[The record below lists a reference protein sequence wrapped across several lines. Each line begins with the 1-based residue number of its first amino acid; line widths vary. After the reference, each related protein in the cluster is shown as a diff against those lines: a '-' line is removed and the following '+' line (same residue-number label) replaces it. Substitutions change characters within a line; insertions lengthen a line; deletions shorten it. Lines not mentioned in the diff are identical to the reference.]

1 MLDVDREQVLAYRI
15 AAQGLHR
22 GERDPA
28 GLTVFDLGLQSTQRD
43 TAAISLA
50 ARLPGPI
57 AEDSFAGDPR
67 FVLAW
72 THRGAPH
79 FHRAPEI
86 DQVTAALVPLGED
99 DAMARMGWQRK
110 QVESAGM
117 SATDALFTAA
127 KAIRKVVTRT
137 MTKGAVSTAVTKI
150 IPAGLSYWC
159 RGCQA
164 THILEQLMRL
174 ATIHGGVRLEAGAQP
189 ATLTP
194 LAGRPRMRTT
204 PDPGA
209 ATAVVRDYL
218 RLHGPATAKE
228 AADFVGTKVST
239 VRQMWPDD
247 LAEVRVSGRPAYLP
261 ATEVAALESPPEPD
275 LVRLL
280 PPWDPFLQSRDRA
293 VLVPD
298 RARQK
303 EVWKILGNPGALLA
317 GGEVAGVWRT
327 KGSGRKR
334 LDFTITAFDPLPP
347 AARKAA
353 ETEAETVAATRGFAD
368 LRISWGEVVS

>member
-1 MLDVDREQVLAYRI
+1 MLEVDREQVLAHRI

-22 GERDPA
+22 EEADA
-28 GLTVFDLGLQSTQRD
+28 AALAVFDLGLQSTQRD

-50 ARLPGPI
+50 ARLPGPVT
-57 AEDSFAGDPR
+57 EESFADDPR

-79 FHRAPEI
+79 FHRATEI
-86 DQVTAALVPLGED
+86 GQVTAALVPLGED

-110 QVESAGM
+110 QVEAAGM
-117 SATDALFTAA
+117 SATDSLFTAA

-137 MTKGAVSTAVTKI
+137 MTKGAVSEAVTRI
-150 IPAGLSYWC
+150 IPDGLSYWC

-174 ATIHGGVRLEAGAQP
+174 AAIHGGARLEAAAQP
-189 ATLTP
+189 ATLAP
-194 LAGRPRMRTT
+194 LTGRPRMRTT
-204 PDPGA
+204 PDPAA

-218 RLHGPATAKE
+218 RLHGPATPSE
-228 AADFVGTKVST
+228 AADFVGTKVA
-239 VRQMWPDD
+239 VARRMWPDD
-247 LAEVRVSGRPAYLP
+247 LAEVRVAGRTAYLP
-261 ATEVAALESPPEPD
+261 ESDVDALADPPEPD

-293 VLVPD
+293 LLVPD

-303 EVWKILGNPGALLA
+303 EVWRILGNPGALLA

-347 AARKAA
+347 PARAAA
-353 ETEAETVAATRGFAD
+353 EAEAERVAAARGFAD
-368 LRISWGEVVS
+368 LRITWS

>member
-1 MLDVDREQVLAYRI
+1 MLEVDREQVLAHRI

-22 GERDPA
+22 DVADPA

-50 ARLPGPI
+50 ARLPGPVT
-57 AEDSFAGDPR
+57 EESFVEDPR

-79 FHRAPEI
+79 FHRADEI
-86 DQVTAALVPLGED
+86 GRVTAALVPLDED

-110 QVESAGM
+110 QVEAAGM
-117 SATDALFTAA
+117 GALDGLFTAA
-127 KAIRKVVTRT
+127 RAMRKVVTRV
-137 MTKGAVSTAVTKI
+137 MSKGAVSEAVTKI
-150 IPAGLSYWC
+150 IPDGLSYQC
-159 RGCQA
+159 RVCQA
-164 THILEQLMRL
+164 THILDHVMRL
-174 ATIHGGVRLEAGAQP
+174 AAIHGGVRLEAGAQP
-189 ATLTP
+189 ATLAP
-194 LAGRPRMRTT
+194 LDGRPRMRTT
-204 PDPGA
+204 PDAGA

-218 RLHGPATAKE
+218 HLHGPAAPKE
-228 AADFVGTKVST
+228 AADFVGTKVA
-239 VRQMWPDD
+239 VVKRMWPEE
-247 LAEVRVSGRPAYLP
+247 LAEVRFAGRTVFLP
-261 ATEVAALESPPEPD
+261 AGDVAALENPPEPD
-275 LVRLL
+275 VVRLL

-303 EVWKILGNPGALLA
+303 EVWRILGNPGALLA
-317 GGEVAGVWRT
+317 GGEVAGVWRA

-347 AARKAA
+347 AARTAV
-353 ETEAETVAATRGFAD
+353 EEEAERVARTRWFAD
-368 LRISWGEVVS
+368 LKVSWN